1 MPVLISGVL
10 KDATGTP
17 VQNCTIQ
24 LKACRTSTTV
34 VVNTVASENPDD
46 AGRYS
51 MDVEQGQY
59 TVTLLVEGY
68 PPSHAGV
75 ITVYDDS
82 KPGTLNDFLGA
93 MTEDDVRPE
102 ALRRFEAMVEEV
114 ARQASEASRNATV
127 AGQASEQAQTSAG
140 QAAESATAAV
150 NAVGAAEA
158 SATQAASSAAS
169 AESSAGT
176 ATTKAGEASASA
188 ASADTARTA
197 AAASAAAAKTSEANA
212 DASRTAAG
220 DSAAAAAASATAA
233 QTSAARAGASE
244 TAAKTSETQAASS
257 AGDAGASA
265 TAAAASEKAA
275 KTSETSARTSETNAA
290 TSASTAAASATA
302 ASSSASEASS
312 HAAASDTSASL
323 AAQSSTAAGAA
334 ATRAEDA
341 AKRAEDIA
349 DVISLE
355 DASLTKKGIVKL
367 SSATDSDSEALAATP
382 KAVKD
387 VMSETQTKAPLD
399 SPAFTG
405 TPTTPTP
412 PDDAKGLQT
421 ANAEFVRKLIAALV
435 GSVPESLDTLQE
447 LADALGNDPNFATT
461 IVNKLAGKQPLDDT
475 LTALSGKSVDGLI
488 EYVGL
493 RETINRAG
501 DALQKSQNGAD
512 IPDKKQFARTI
523 GAVTSTSVTFG
534 ESGWFKIATVFM
546 PQATSTAV
554 IKLYGGSG
562 YNVGSFEQ
570 AAISE
575 LVLRAGNG
583 SPVGITAT
591 LWRRSPAAA
600 NEIAWINTSGDS
612 YDIYINIGRYA
623 YGLIAQYDYT
633 SNAGVILH
641 TSPEFS
647 ETKPAN
653 ATNGQT
659 YTLFNSL
666 MKPTAS
672 DVGALPITGGRLNGS
687 LGIGTDNA
695 LGGNSIVFG
704 DNDTGFKW
712 HSDGVLGIYANN
724 AQVGYIDNS
733 GLHMLADIRTTGT
746 VRAGNVKNIALTS
759 SNNSTLN
766 AQFHLW
772 GDGNRPTVI
781 ELDDDQGWHLYS
793 QRNPDGSIRFMV
805 NGEIFSTGSIHAG
818 ANTISTDG
826 NIYGS
831 LWGGW
836 LNDWINNTIINRYV
850 QDVRLG
856 GIEYAQAWNGPGF
869 HDTPGYVITGVTNGN
884 SDELIDGVHR
894 RPLQKLIGGVWYN
907 VASI

>member
-10 KDATGTP
+10 KDGAGTP

-24 LKACRTSTTV
+24 LKASRTSTTV

-59 TVTLLVEGY
+59 AVTLLVEGY

-114 ARQASEASRNATV
+114 ARQASEALRNATA

-140 QAAESATAAV
+140 QAAESATTAGSAA
-150 NAVGAAEA
+150 GAAEA

-169 AESSAGT
+169 AESSAVT
-176 ATTKAGEASASA
+176 ATTKAGEASVSA
-188 ASADTARTA
+188 ESADTARTA

-212 DASRTAAG
+212 DVSRTAAG

-233 QTSAARAGASE
+233 QASAERAGASE
-244 TAAKTSETQAASS
+244 TAAKMSETQAASS
-257 AGDAGASA
+257 AGEAGASA

-275 KTSETSARTSETNAA
+275 AASAAAAKTSATNAA

-302 ASSSASEASS
+302 ASSSASEAST

-367 SSATDSDSEALAATP
+367 SSAADSDSEVLAATP
-382 KAVKD
+382 KAVKT
-387 VMSETQTKAPLD
+387 VMGEVQTKAPLD

-461 IVNKLAGKQPLDDT
+461 VLNKLAGKQPLDDT

-493 RETINRAG
+493 RETINHAA
-501 DALQKSQNGAD
+501 DALQKSQNGGD
-512 IPDKKQFARTI
+512 IPEKPLFVQ
-523 GAVTSTSVTFG
+523 
-534 ESGWFKIATVFM
+534 
-546 PQATSTAV
+546 
-554 IKLYGGSG
+554 
-562 YNVGSFEQ
+562 
-570 AAISE
+570 
-575 LVLRAGNG
+575 
-583 SPVGITAT
+583 
-591 LWRRSPAAA
+591 
-600 NEIAWINTSGDS
+600 
-612 YDIYINIGRYA
+612 NI
-623 YGLIAQYDYT
+623 
-633 SNAGVILH
+633 
-641 TSPEFS
+641 
-647 ETKPAN
+647 
-653 ATNGQT
+653 
-659 YTLFNSL
+659 
-666 MKPTAS
+666 
-672 DVGALPITGGRLNGS
+672 GALPASGTAVAANRLASRGALPALTGTTRGSDSGLIMGEVYNNGYPTQYGNI
-687 LGIGTDNA
+687 LCLTGIGDGEILIGWRGVNGAPASAYIRSHRDTADAEWSEWAMFYTSLNPPPDSYPVGVAIAWTSDATPAGYALMQGQLFDKSAYPLLAIAYPSGIIPDMRGWTIKGKPTSGRAVLSQEMDGNKSHSHTARAQDTD
-695 LGGNSIVFG
+695 LGTKTTSSFDCGTKLTNTMGNHTHQFG
-704 DNDTGFKW
+704 
-712 HSDGVLGIYANN
+712 
-724 AQVGYIDNS
+724 GYINS
-733 GLHMLADIRTTGT
+733 YRGDSNHTSFQPGGGAWTQAAGDHAHTVYIGGHEHTMYIGPHGHVVIVDADGNAETT
-746 VRAGNVKNIALTS
+746 VKNIAF
-759 SNNSTLN
+759 N
-766 AQFHLW
+766 
-772 GDGNRPTVI
+772 
-781 ELDDDQGWHLYS
+781 Y
-793 QRNPDGSIRFMV
+793 
-805 NGEIFSTGSIHAG
+805 NGGRMWS
-818 ANTISTDG
+818 
-826 NIYGS
+826 
-831 LWGGW
+831 
-836 LNDWINNTIINRYV
+836 
-850 QDVRLG
+850 
-856 GIEYAQAWNGPGF
+856 GP
-869 HDTPGYVITGVTNGN
+869 PGQ
-884 SDELIDGVHR
+884 R
-894 RPLQKLIGGVWYN
+894 RPANEAGVGKFQ
-907 VASI
+907 